1 VTYGGRDPGGLG
13 LVGFRQGLGA
23 RQDEDAKQRSAL
35 HILEERVARGAIDRE
50 EFERRRES
58 LSRH

>member
-1 VTYGGRDPGGLG
+1 
-13 LVGFRQGLGA
+13 LGA

>member
-1 VTYGGRDPGGLG
+1 MVVVALVVWALSASGRAW
-13 LVGFRQGLGA
+13 GA

-35 HILEERVARGAIDRE
+35 HILEERVARGAIDRG